1 MKFCTRMLCL
11 PALVMLLAASC
22 AKEASESYDK
32 FETLAL
38 GAWMEKYHPE
48 LVNNLQ
54 EDGGY
59 YVDVLDAGDM
69 EAKPINDTICWVKFD
84 FSGRDLAG
92 NIILTRRATDAKLAG
107 SYTKYTHYVPYYRY
121 CGEFNTSMI
130 EGSHLAMRNT
140 LHLDPAYAAARGLD
154 AELQLRPGS
163 KVTLYL
169 PSRVVGGVSGT
180 GGYEGQTDYTL
191 SSGKPFI
198 ITMEICETIK
208 NPLEAE
214 GTQVDDFCK
223 LAANGGL
230 RIYSNDEED
239 AESVPMPADPDD
251 ELHPYHVA
259 ERWVSVNDT
268 IPQVY
273 VNLRYN
279 PATDHITYPN
289 PYSSPYEP
297 YNAFEATQEK
307 VRKALVERFHPD
319 EESPY
324 GGVESLTDSVKL
336 DGTAKVW
343 YVERLLD
350 GFIVDTNIDEVKEI
364 IYGDV
369 AKKGSVEEYTP
380 NDNKRPGAWYYSI
393 PNLRYGQWAAVITT
407 STYGYG
413 ATGVSGT
420 TSSSSSSSSSS
431 NYYYDY
437 LNYYNY
443 YNNYYGNSYYNS
455 YYNNYYYNYYNSYY
469 YNNYYY
475 GDSSSTTTTTTTT
488 ITTEVPPY
496 TPVLYEFYIEPQ
508 DD

>member
-1 MKFCTRMLCL
+1 MLCL

-279 PATDHITYPN
+279 PATDRITYPN

-369 AKKGSVEEYTP
+369 AKKGFV
-380 NDNKRPGAWYYSI
+380 
-393 PNLRYGQWAAVITT
+393 
-407 STYGYG
+407 
-413 ATGVSGT
+413 
-420 TSSSSSSSSSS
+420 
-431 NYYYDY
+431 
-437 LNYYNY
+437 
-443 YNNYYGNSYYNS
+443 
-455 YYNNYYYNYYNSYY
+455 
-469 YNNYYY
+469 
-475 GDSSSTTTTTTTT
+475 
-488 ITTEVPPY
+488 
-496 TPVLYEFYIEPQ
+496 
-508 DD
+508 

>member
-1 MKFCTRMLCL
+1 M
-11 PALVMLLAASC
+11 
-22 AKEASESYDK
+22 
-32 FETLAL
+32 
-38 GAWMEKYHPE
+38 
-48 LVNNLQ
+48 
-54 EDGGY
+54 
-59 YVDVLDAGDM
+59 
-69 EAKPINDTICWVKFD
+69 
-84 FSGRDLAG
+84 
-92 NIILTRRATDAKLAG
+92 
-107 SYTKYTHYVPYYRY
+107 
-121 CGEFNTSMI
+121 
-130 EGSHLAMRNT
+130 
-140 LHLDPAYAAARGLD
+140 
-154 AELQLRPGS
+154 
-163 KVTLYL
+163 
-169 PSRVVGGVSGT
+169 
-180 GGYEGQTDYTL
+180 
-191 SSGKPFI
+191 
-198 ITMEICETIK
+198 
-208 NPLEAE
+208 
-214 GTQVDDFCK
+214 
-223 LAANGGL
+223 
-230 RIYSNDEED
+230 
-239 AESVPMPADPDD
+239 
-251 ELHPYHVA
+251 
-259 ERWVSVNDT
+259 
-268 IPQVY
+268 
-273 VNLRYN
+273 
-279 PATDHITYPN
+279 
-289 PYSSPYEP
+289 
-297 YNAFEATQEK
+297 
-307 VRKALVERFHPD
+307 VERFHPD

-455 YYNNYYYNYYNSYY
+455 YYNNYYNNYYNSYY

-496 TPVLYEFYIEPQ
+496 TPVLYEFYVEPQ
-508 DD
+508 AD